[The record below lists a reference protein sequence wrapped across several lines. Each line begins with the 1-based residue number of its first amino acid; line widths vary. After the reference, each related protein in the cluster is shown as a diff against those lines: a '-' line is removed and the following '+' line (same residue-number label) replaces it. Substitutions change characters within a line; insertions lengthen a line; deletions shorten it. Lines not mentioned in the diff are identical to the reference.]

1 MSGKDRGASG
11 KAAGYVLLVALVVGG
26 TLAVGAVIFELTG
39 SVAHKAGSAGWQE
52 VALPIGVDAI
62 GFVIIFA
69 IAIQLMS
76 GYRLVSAK
84 RGFRAVHVPL
94 AWTLVA
100 VLGLHT
106 AGAVYHSLQPPVEQL
121 VVVLDVIGS
130 LAVLVLLP
138 LLLAGRGLS
147 RDKRPSVRRLHIWLA
162 LTVGVVALVHTAGAI
177 VHSVRG

>member
-1 MSGKDRGASG
+1 MSGKGRRGSG
-11 KAAGYVLLVALVVGG
+11 KAAAYVLLVALVVTG
-26 TLAVGAVIFELTG
+26 TLAAGAVIFELTG
-39 SVAHKAGSAGWQE
+39 SVAHRAGSAGWQE

-76 GYRLVSAK
+76 GYGLVSAK
-84 RGFRAVHVPL
+84 SGFRAVHVPL
-94 AWTLVA
+94 AWALVA

-106 AGAVYHSLQPPVEQL
+106 VGAVYHSLQPPVEQL
-121 VVVLDVIGS
+121 VVALDVVGA

-138 LLLAGRGLS
+138 QLLAGCTLAHN
-147 RDKRPSVRRLHIWLA
+147 KRPSFRRLHISLA
-162 LTVGVVALVHTAGAI
+162 LTAGVVTLVHGIGGI